1 MNPHTQTVARP
12 TFMLLIAC
20 LLAAALAACLVL
32 AAGTD
37 AAYAAGKPAKVTNVK
52 AASKSYKAIKVSW
65 KKVSGAKKYVVYR
78 SKKKGGTYKKVGTS
92 TSTSFKDTGCTTGKT
107 YYYKV
112 RACNGSYGAYS
123 AAASARAVCAK
134 TSSVKATAGDAT
146 ITVKW
151 SKVAGASGYKIYR
164 SAKKNGT
171 YALVKAVKGAST
183 VKWANSGLGV
193 GKKYYYKVRAYR
205 TVSGTAVNGKVSA
218 AVSAYAN
225 GYLDVTEAYELL
237 NELRTTES
245 IWYWN
250 SDDTTKTYFNADG
263 CTTLS
268 ELACSS
274 ELESTAKTR
283 AKELATLNSHTRPD
297 GTLCFTAFPDNIWT
311 GGENI
316 AAGYNTCASV
326 INGWAETNCSYS
338 GQGHRRNMLSS
349 TFTGVGIA
357 CYVSNGCKY
366 WAMDLAAFEDGD

>member
-1 MNPHTQTVARP
+1 MKPHTQTVARP

-20 LLAAALAACLVL
+20 AVAATLAACLVL

-52 AASKSYKAIKVSW
+52 AASKNYKAIKVSW

-78 SKKKGGTYKKVGTS
+78 SAKKGGTYNKVGTS
-92 TSTSFKDTGCTTGKT
+92 TSTSFKDTGRTTGT
-107 YYYKV
+107 
-112 RACNGSYGAYS
+112 
-123 AAASARAVCAK
+123 
-134 TSSVKATAGDAT
+134 T
-146 ITVKW
+146 
-151 SKVAGASGYKIYR
+151 
-164 SAKKNGT
+164 
-171 YALVKAVKGAST
+171 
-183 VKWANSGLGV
+183 
-193 GKKYYYKVRAYR
+193 YYYKVRAYR

-250 SDDTTKTYFNADG
+250 ADNSAKVYFNADG

-268 ELACSS
+268 ELACNNA
-274 ELESTAKTR
+274 LESTAQTR
-283 AKELATLNSHTRPD
+283 AKELATLFSHTRPD
-297 GTLCFTAFPDNIWT
+297 GTDCITAFPDNIWT

-316 AAGYNTCASV
+316 AAGYSSCASV

-349 TFTGVGIA
+349 SFTSVGIA
-357 CYVSNGCKY
+357 CYVSKGCKY